1 MCLAVVAT
9 LSASS
14 RARSSSM
21 LSTRASARASP
32 TDATDAIIQVYVDP
46 ANMAVGDEY
55 VLRVYETVRSGGT
68 KRVVEEWTLMGAQSE
83 ALVTPSMLVMHGWD
97 VTLQK
102 VAGTDR
108 AFDLSIRKVS

>member
-1 MCLAVVAT
+1 MPIAEHASRTAATVGTTEYSIVNGSTTLA
-9 LSASS
+9 
-14 RARSSSM
+14 
-21 LSTRASARASP
+21 
-32 TDATDAIIQVYVDP
+32 TDPTDAIIQVYVDP